1 VILFVP
7 VLTMMLGRGG
17 TISIDSFSSVPRT
30 VSRVTTRIARHKFNL
45 IIINQSLLFYYKCS
59 SILMGNHK
67 NKSKSHVGLNLVD
80 LELSAAM
87 SLLCDT
93 FQKLFSFDLSVNSKL
108 TFHLFSF

>member
-1 VILFVP
+1 
-7 VLTMMLGRGG
+7 
-17 TISIDSFSSVPRT
+17 
-30 VSRVTTRIARHKFNL
+30 
-45 IIINQSLLFYYKCS
+45 
-59 SILMGNHK
+59 MGNHK